1 MQLGAAIADIE
12 QVLPHRGRMRLV
24 DRVLVW
30 DADNIAVA
38 LQIPQSGPFHET
50 GGVPAYVGIEYMAQA
65 VACWAGCQAR
75 LRGQPPPLGFLLG
88 TRRFD
93 CALPCFERG
102 WQLRIEAHRELM
114 GDNGLGVFACRI
126 LHEDRA
132 LASANISVFEPPDT
146 QAYLDAQ
153 G

>member
-12 QVLPHRGRMRLV
+12 QVLPHRGCMRLV

-38 LQIPQSGPFHET
+38 LQIPQSRPFHET
-50 GGVPAYVGIEYMAQA
+50 GAVPAYVGIEYMAQA

-75 LRGQPPPLGFLLG
+75 LHGQPPPLGFLLG

-93 CALPCFERG
+93 SALPCFERG

-114 GDNGLGVFACRI
+114 SDNGLGVFACRI
-126 LHEDRA
+126 LHEDRE